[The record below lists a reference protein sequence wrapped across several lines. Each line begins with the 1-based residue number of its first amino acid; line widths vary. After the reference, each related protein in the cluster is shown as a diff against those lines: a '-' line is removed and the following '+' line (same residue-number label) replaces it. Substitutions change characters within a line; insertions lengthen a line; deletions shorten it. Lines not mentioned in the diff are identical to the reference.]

1 MAGRINNVKNEIT
14 AFLKEHAEHLTTK
27 INESPTRPLIGHMIN
42 YEREVYFI
50 PSERSIMDEN
60 DELLLEMLIATFLY
74 E

>member
-1 MAGRINNVKNEIT
+1 MAGRINNLKNEVS

-27 INESPTRPLIGHMIN
+27 VNESPTRPLIGHMIK

-50 PSERSIMDEN
+50 PSERSLMDEN
-60 DELLLEMLIATFLY
+60 DELLLEMLINTFPH